1 MCKLFVAD
9 AVGDGAGIGRCR
21 VYSKRKKEL
30 MDVPEINFGNIRIQQ
45 IERELRALL
54 IELGN
59 DPDNKLF
66 WGGDGKRNCGRH
78 ESKSIHI

>member
-21 VYSKRKKEL
+21 VYSTRKKQGAS
-30 MDVPEINFGNIRIQQ
+30 D
-45 IERELRALL
+45 RELRALL

-59 DPDNKLF
+59 DPNAPIF
-66 WGGDGKRNCGRH
+66 WGGDRVDRNCNRYEG
-78 ESKSIHI
+78 KI

>member
-9 AVGDGAGIGRCR
+9 SVGDGSGIGKCR

-30 MDVPEINFGNIRIQQ
+30 MDVPEIRFGNIRIQKV
-45 IERELRALL
+45 ERELRGLL

-66 WGGDGKRNCGRH
+66 WGGDRVDRNCNRY
-78 ESKSIHI
+78 ERKL

>member
-9 AVGDGAGIGRCR
+9 SVGDGSGIGKCR

-30 MDVPEINFGNIRIQQ
+30 MDVPEIRFGNIRIQKV
-45 IERELRALL
+45 ERELRALL

-66 WGGDGKRNCGRH
+66 WGGDGKRNCGRY
-78 ESKSIHI
+78 EPKPIHI